1 MAIGGVNVG
10 QELLNVPMGD
20 MIRSIALAIADAQ
33 WALDKSSMVVAELM
47 SGQRLLRD
55 LESGELLD
63 EKGQRTG
70 TPTLID
76 SRVFFGFTYDANRN
90 RVPARVSMLELGFVP
105 TFYQF
110 VDTIIEVRISITIQA
125 TTSATNSVEQRRGDV
140 ENRAAFTY
148 QYSGNWWTGGGA
160 TNSVA
165 NGTTVT
171 TSQVNAGYAN
181 RYSYSVE
188 SSSLLRTKLVPVP
201 PPAVLEERIRQLMEL
216 EAQFR
221 LDHPDAAAKNV
232 HTLVKGTGPSRQP
245 ESQPPSA
252 PRQGGA
258 GT

>member
-1 MAIGGVNVG
+1 MAIGGVSVG

-55 LESGELLD
+55 LDSGELLD
-63 EKGQRTG
+63 AAGQRTG
-70 TPTLID
+70 TPTIVD
-76 SRVFFGFTYDANRN
+76 SRVMFGYTYDADRK
-90 RVPARVSMLELGFVP
+90 RVPTRVSMMELGFVP

-110 VDTIIEVRISITIQA
+110 VDTIIEVKISITIQA
-125 TTSATNSVEQRRGDV
+125 TTSTTNTTEQKRADA

-148 QYSGNWWTGGGA
+148 QYAGNWWSNAGA
-160 TNSVA
+160 STSVS

-171 TSQVNAGYAN
+171 TSQVNAAYAN

-188 SSSLLRTKLVPVP
+188 ASSLLRTKLVPVP
-201 PPAVLEERIRQLMEL
+201 PPAVLEERIRQLMEF

-221 LDHPDAAAKNV
+221 LDHPEDAAKNV
-232 HTLVKGTGPSRQP
+232 VTLVKG
-245 ESQPPSA
+245 PP
-252 PRQGGA
+252 PA
-258 GT
+258 GRP

>member
-1 MAIGGVNVG
+1 MAIGGVSVG

-55 LESGELLD
+55 LESGELMD

-70 TPTLID
+70 TPTLVD

-90 RVPARVSMLELGFVP
+90 RVPARVSMMELGFVP

-110 VDTIIEVRISITIQA
+110 VDTIIEVKISITIQA
-125 TTSATNSVEQRRGDV
+125 TTSANNSVEQRRGDV
-140 ENRAAFTY
+140 ENRTAFSY
-148 QYSGNWWTGGGA
+148 QYSGNWWTGGGVA
-160 TNSVA
+160 SSVS
-165 NGTTVT
+165 NGATVT
-171 TSQVNAGYAN
+171 TSQVNAAYAS

-188 SSSLLRTKLVPVP
+188 ASSLLRTKLVPVP

-221 LDHPDAAAKNV
+221 LDHPEDAAKNV
-232 HTLVKGTGPSRQP
+232 YSLVKGKGS
-245 ESQPPSA
+245 
-252 PRQGGA
+252 
-258 GT
+258 